1 MWKNSVSML
10 QASRREANELYTLF
24 HLLAEGKVSM
34 GDAQGNPAREVPI
47 AFVRRQEHD
56 GPCHYLIGETE
67 VRIQGAE
74 MDVRYPREDFA
85 IAAKFLLQELQKN
98 EEVLQID
105 DLERFLDAL
114 KIYDM
119 EARTE
124 DRTDL
129 HVALWNSKNSLMG
142 LRIQSRLCGYQP
154 LLDGGRTANLKWEQT
169 GMRFSAPAVKKINS
183 TEHPENVAEVARRIL
198 YIQSLGGILKYNDV
212 ADKIFRSNLLM
223 LDTNLPRILGTMVMS
238 LHLDDTSRLDELVK
252 VLEEKNPLKL
262 KDELVHKHGIYEYKV
277 RQFLLASAWG
287 MRPGKIFTG
296 RASSIGGYLM
306 VGQQGDVLLY
316 SRQDEQTFSDYLLTH
331 TRLEKSLP
339 DDDKYGYLEREN
351 GAYYLK
357 LNVKLGFRK

>member
-1 MWKNSVSML
+1 ML
-10 QASRREANELYTLF
+10 KASRREANELYTLF
-24 HLLAEGKVSM
+24 HLLAEGKIAM
-34 GDAQGNPAREVPI
+34 GDAQGKPGREVPI

-56 GPCHYLIGETE
+56 GPRHYLINETE
-67 VRIQGAE
+67 VRIQGAQ

-98 EEVLQID
+98 TEVLQLD

-114 KIYDM
+114 KIFDM
-119 EARTE
+119 EAQTE

-129 HVALWNSKNSLMG
+129 HVALWDVKNPQLG
-142 LRIQSRLCGYQP
+142 LRIQSKLCGYLP

-169 GMRFSAPAVKKINS
+169 GIRFSAPAVNKINN

-198 YIQSLGGILKYNDV
+198 YIQSLGGILKYDDV

-223 LDTNLPRILGTMVMS
+223 LDTNLPRILGTMVMT
-238 LHLDDTSRLDELVK
+238 LHLDGTSKVDELVK

-262 KDELVHKHGIYEYKV
+262 KDELVRKHGIYEYKV

-287 MRPGKIFTG
+287 MKPGKMFTG
-296 RASSIGGYLM
+296 RASTIDGYLM
-306 VGQQGDVLLY
+306 VDQRGEMLLY

-331 TRLEKSLP
+331 TRLEKGLP

-351 GAYYLK
+351 GAYYMK
-357 LNVKLGFRK
+357 LNVKLGFRR

>member
-1 MWKNSVSML
+1 ML
-10 QASRREANELYTLF
+10 KASRREANELYTLF
-24 HLLAEGKVSM
+24 HLLAEGKIAM
-34 GDAQGNPAREVPI
+34 GDAQGKPAREVPI

-56 GPCHYLIGETE
+56 GPRHYLINETE
-67 VRIQGAE
+67 VRIQGAQK
-74 MDVRYPREDFA
+74 DVRYPREDFA

-98 EEVLQID
+98 TEVLQLD

-114 KIYDM
+114 KIFDM
-119 EARTE
+119 EAQTE

-129 HVALWNSKNSLMG
+129 HVALWDVKNPQLG
-142 LRIQSRLCGYQP
+142 LRIQSKLCGYLP

-169 GMRFSAPAVKKINS
+169 GIRFSAPAVNKINS

-198 YIQSLGGILKYNDV
+198 YIQSLGGVLKYDDV

-223 LDTNLPRILGTMVMS
+223 LDTNLPRILGTMVMT
-238 LHLDDTSRLDELVK
+238 LHLDGTSKVDELVK

-262 KDELVHKHGIYEYKV
+262 KDELVRKHGIYEYKV

-287 MRPGKIFTG
+287 MRPGKMFTG
-296 RASSIGGYLM
+296 RASAINGYLM
-306 VGQQGDVLLY
+306 VDQQGDMLLY

-339 DDDKYGYLEREN
+339 DEDKYGYLEREN
-351 GAYYLK
+351 GAYYMK
-357 LNVKLGFRK
+357 LNVKLGFRR

>member
-1 MWKNSVSML
+1 M
-10 QASRREANELYTLF
+10 
-24 HLLAEGKVSM
+24 
-34 GDAQGNPAREVPI
+34 
-47 AFVRRQEHD
+47 
-56 GPCHYLIGETE
+56 
-67 VRIQGAE
+67 RIQGAE

-129 HVALWNSKNSLMG
+129 HVALWNSKNPLMG

-183 TEHPENVAEVARRIL
+183 TEHPENMAEVARRIL

-277 RQFLLASAWG
+277 RQFLIASAWG